1 MFLAN
6 NPDYHTASDIVEV
19 RRIKANL
26 VSVNVERLAR
36 EGYLV
41 RQAVQG
47 DRRKA
52 RLILTEKAGPVIVQG
67 RQVQRAFFERL
78 FRNTDEETRRAF
90 FAAMETME
98 KNLDQILEEAD
109 Q

>member
-1 MFLAN
+1 M
-6 NPDYHTASDIVEV
+6 
-19 RRIKANL
+19 
-26 VSVNVERLAR
+26 
-36 EGYLV
+36 
-41 RQAVQG
+41 
-47 DRRKA
+47 
-52 RLILTEKAGPVIVQG
+52 TEKAGPVIVQG

-98 KNLDQILEEAD
+98 KNLDQILEDAN